1 MRVNGRIVF
10 NLALMA
16 VAAYAIF
23 TAREW
28 SFNAAFFPLV
38 TAIPLF
44 ILATVQLLVLLYGHA
59 PAKSDGRHD
68 LEFAA
73 DVSPE
78 AAKRR
83 TIAIFA
89 WIGGFIL
96 LIFLLGFPYA
106 IPLFVFLYLAPQPG
120 LKWWRKVTLAA
131 LAWGFFYGLF
141 VRTLHLPFEAGQIQ
155 TWLGL
160 G

>member
-1 MRVNGRIVF
+1 MRVNGPIVF
-10 NLALMA
+10 NVALMA

-23 TAREW
+23 AAREW
-28 SFNAAFFPLV
+28 PFNAAFFPLV
-38 TAIPLF
+38 TAVPLF
-44 ILATVQLLVLLYGHA
+44 IIATVQLLVLLFGRS
-59 PAKSDGRHD
+59 PAKSEGRHD

-78 AAKRR
+78 VARRR

-96 LIFLLGFPYA
+96 LIFLFGFPYA
-106 IPLFVFLYLAPQPG
+106 IPLFVFLYLAPQPE
-120 LKWWRKVTLAA
+120 LKWWLKATLAA

-141 VRTLHLPFEAGQIQ
+141 VRTLHLPFEAGWIQ
-155 TWLGL
+155 TWLG
-160 G
+160 